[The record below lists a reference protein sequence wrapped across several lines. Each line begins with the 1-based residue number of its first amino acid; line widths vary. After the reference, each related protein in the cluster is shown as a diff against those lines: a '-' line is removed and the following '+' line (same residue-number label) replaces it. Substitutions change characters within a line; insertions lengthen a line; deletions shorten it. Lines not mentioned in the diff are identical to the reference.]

1 MAITGLNSN
10 DYNIFNSLTGASSS
24 KKSSDST
31 SALSGA
37 FGSMVSGSSALGDYS
52 LIQSG
57 AYKKLLNAYYGRN
70 NNSTK
75 TVTEEDKAEMIKLNT
90 ANSDAS
96 ALNSSVSK
104 LMGINISEDNREN
117 LKESL
122 KSVVENYNSV
132 IDSAS
137 EVDTTSV
144 LRQALWMT
152 QGTAANAGMLED
164 LGVSVGENNKLTFD
178 EEKFH
183 KADLST
189 MKSMFSGNTSFM
201 GRLASRS
208 SQIASAAQNSLSGG
222 RNTGV
227 YNGRGSF
234 DRNSTPDTKSI
245 IDTFS

>member
-24 KKSSDST
+24 KKSSDSA

-75 TVTEEDKAEMIKLNT
+75 TVNEEDKAEMIKLNT

-104 LMGINISEDNREN
+104 LMGINISEDNRES

-152 QGTAANAGMLED
+152 QGTSANSATLTDIGL
-164 LGVSVGENNKLTFD
+164 SVGENNKLTFD
-178 EEKFH
+178 EEKFDR
-183 KADLST
+183 ADLAVV
-189 MKSMFSGNTSFM
+189 KSLSSGTSSFM
-201 GRLASRS
+201 GRLSSRS
-208 SQIASAAQNSLSGG
+208 SQIASAALNALTGTSGSAYNKSAGYTGSNSK
-222 RNTGV
+222 
-227 YNGRGSF
+227 SF
-234 DRNSTPDTKSI
+234 
-245 IDTFS
+245 IDTLT